1 MATMNPFDLLVDD
14 DNEDP
19 NQLASA
25 QRSAPALPSKKA
37 PAPAAQ
43 PAKPAKLPSKPLPPA
58 QAGGFCFLTCTLC
71 LFVFFPL
78 FCYLFRCEVRM
89 MRFSICLLM
98 ILSSIRCLAFFGFVF
113 ISSSW

>member
-1 MATMNPFDLLVDD
+1 MTTMNPFDLLVDD

-37 PAPAAQ
+37 PAPVQ

-58 QAGGFCFLTCTLC
+58 QAGGFCFLTYTPVC
-71 LFVFFPL
+71 FFFL
-78 FCYLFRCEVRM
+78 HVL
-89 MRFSICLLM
+89 
-98 ILSSIRCLAFFGFVF
+98 
-113 ISSSW
+113 